1 VSSSLQYFL
10 VSKLRSEGVFN
21 IPLYSDCSLLIDLSL
36 FQGFVKNPILL
47 ADLFDEEN
55 QVLSRQFEIS
65 LIDFSSLNF
74 PESLIISLV
83 I

>member
-21 IPLYSDCSLLIDLSL
+21 IPLYSNYSLLIDHSL

-47 ADLFDEEN
+47 TDLFDEEN
-55 QVLSRQFEIS
+55 QVLSRQFEIN